1 MNRDE
6 MLDEGKCPV
15 CGERYKLFADLYD
28 CLLDHLEEG
37 IDIAEDYLEEA
48 SRLAAEQEFEEDAD
62 E

>member
-6 MLDEGKCPV
+6 MLDECKCPV
-15 CGERYKLFADLYD
+15 CGERYELYADLYD
-28 CLLDHLEEG
+28 CLLEHLEDG

-48 SRLAAEQEFEEDAD
+48 SRLAAAQEFEEDED